1 MGWLMTIPQALI
13 ALAIV
18 APIGLLGA
26 WLRHIVKRN
35 FNRELTGW
43 LAQASLLSFVVAAT
57 AYYWPNPT
65 YFNIN
70 TALVFASLSSLLA
83 FLSVGALTWGR
94 RPDAPLMMG
103 AMFLLLAVP
112 LIAVS
117 VFVLFIILWSG
128 AHLNR

>member
-1 MGWLMTIPQALI
+1 MTVPQALI

-18 APIGLLGA
+18 TPIGLLGA
-26 WLRHIVKRN
+26 LLRHTVMRS

-43 LAQASLLSFVVAAT
+43 LGLASLLFFVVAAT

-70 TALVFASLSSLLA
+70 AALGCALLSSLLA
-83 FLSVGALTWGR
+83 FLSLGALTWGR
-94 RPDAPLMMG
+94 RPDAPLMRG
-103 AMFLLLAVP
+103 ALFLFLALP

-117 VFVLFIILWSG
+117 VFVLFIITWSG